1 MGVGAGVDRLRQ
13 TVRRLG
19 RDIACIAQKQ
29 VFACLS
35 KVDVVAWSDAHR
47 DGSEVLGRRLQSG
60 ADSMNETKIIECR
73 GRIRIGKTYARRA
86 RVAWASALLGAAAT
100 AQACSM
106 DWTVYPAME
115 SVDGGPMDGDGTAP
129 ITAVEASADDVGTPD
144 VADVGDAAVE
154 DANWQLPDSDILD
167 ADAGGTVDAATCA
180 QYDCDCDDDGWND
193 LTKPGCEL
201 AGGLN
206 DCDDLDAR
214 THPTQTYLE
223 ATGVAPRLG
232 DWNCQNGVE
241 KFYAPNVS
249 CGLLS
254 LGACAGVQGFQ
265 GDPKCGEEG
274 AFVQCEV
281 AALLLC
287 VPGPA
292 STRRQACK

>member
-1 MGVGAGVDRLRQ
+1 MRALHLRL
-13 TVRRLG
+13 
-19 RDIACIAQKQ
+19 
-29 VFACLS
+29 
-35 KVDVVAWSDAHR
+35 
-47 DGSEVLGRRLQSG
+47 
-60 ADSMNETKIIECR
+60 
-73 GRIRIGKTYARRA
+73 
-86 RVAWASALLGAAAT
+86 AWASAALGAVAT
-100 AQACSM
+100 VQACSM
-106 DWTVYPAME
+106 DWTVYPAVAT
-115 SVDGGPMDGDGTAP
+115 VDGGPLESDGDAP
-129 ITAVEASADDVGTPD
+129 VTVIEASADEVDVPD
-144 VADVGDAAVE
+144 VAARGDAAVS
-154 DANWQLPDSDILD
+154 DANWQSPDSDIAD
-167 ADAGGTVDAATCA
+167 ADAGSAVDAAGCA

-201 AGGLN
+201 AGGPN
-206 DCDDLDAR
+206 DCDDLDSR

-223 ATGVAPRLG
+223 VPGEAPRLG

-287 VPGPA
+287 VPGSA
-292 STRRQACK
+292 STRKQACK